1 MISATRMLC
10 QKYTDL
16 TDAEISYLESYGA
29 LLPALA
35 NAEQA
40 DVFIDCRTVSGRSA
54 IVVCEAKPQT
64 VPSNYRSS
72 ILGMLIHWRDEPAVD
87 RSFRLAVPT
96 SGVRAV
102 SMPEDRRIVQSVEP
116 LFYEGRLIGVLIYE
130 RPALAAEEPPPAG
143 EREAEQ
149 ASGALDWA
157 AVSPCL
163 DDAVLFLDEED
174 RVCGFN
180 PAATALY
187 RRMGYIGTLAG
198 MPVNNIQPAALSECD
213 QDRHETALANRV
225 LQYQR
230 LPLSSGQARAALI
243 IHDLTRQ
250 RQLEEELALQRTA
263 LQELRHRMKNN
274 LQMLANLTRS
284 RGCDPAESPPV
295 QTALLDTAN
304 RLLSLAATLDGIV
317 QGSRE
322 KVSLLQIL
330 VHAPDPSAL
339 RPPCHHPRGRRG
351 RHCVRGLR
359 LLGGPGGQRAGAERP
374 EIRLSLRPGGKDR
387 HRAPQ
392 RAPPLPAHRLGQR
405 RGLPGG
411 PPSPRRRRSGAGLHD
426 RAGEAHRRVERG
438 ERPRRDA
445 DLLRLSGAVKPN
457 RAPT

>member
-243 IHDLTRQ
+243 IHDP
-250 RQLEEELALQRTA
+250 
-263 LQELRHRMKNN
+263 
-274 LQMLANLTRS
+274 
-284 RGCDPAESPPV
+284 PA
-295 QTALLDTAN
+295 
-304 RLLSLAATLDGIV
+304 AAGGGAGPAADGT
-317 QGSRE
+317 
-322 KVSLLQIL
+322 
-330 VHAPDPSAL
+330 
-339 RPPCHHPRGRRG
+339 
-351 RHCVRGLR
+351 
-359 LLGGPGGQRAGAERP
+359 
-374 EIRLSLRPGGKDR
+374 
-387 HRAPQ
+387 
-392 RAPPLPAHRLGQR
+392 
-405 RGLPGG
+405 
-411 PPSPRRRRSGAGLHD
+411 SGAAAPHEKQPSDARQPHPEPGL
-426 RAGEAHRRVERG
+426 
-438 ERPRRDA
+438 
-445 DLLRLSGAVKPN
+445 
-457 RAPT
+457 

>member
-1 MISATRMLC
+1 MSGPLWPPRSRRPL
-10 QKYTDL
+10 
-16 TDAEISYLESYGA
+16 G
-29 LLPALA
+29 
-35 NAEQA
+35 
-40 DVFIDCRTVSGRSA
+40 SGR
-54 IVVCEAKPQT
+54 
-64 VPSNYRSS
+64 RS
-72 ILGMLIHWRDEPAVD
+72 R
-87 RSFRLAVPT
+87 
-96 SGVRAV
+96 RA
-102 SMPEDRRIVQSVEP
+102 
-116 LFYEGRLIGVLIYE
+116 
-130 RPALAAEEPPPAG
+130 
-143 EREAEQ
+143 
-149 ASGALDWA
+149 GALDWA

-198 MPVNNIQPAALSECD
+198 MPVNNIQPAASASATRTGTRRPWPTGCSS
-213 QDRHETALANRV
+213 TSG
-225 LQYQR
+225 

-317 QGSRE
+317 QVSRE

-330 VHAPDPSAL
+330 EQIRRYMLQTLLPSA
-339 RPPCHHPRGRRG
+339 RRVTI
-351 RHCVRGLR
+351 HV
-359 LLGGPGGQRAGAERP
+359 GGEDVIVSADCASSVALVVNELVQNGP

-405 RGLPGG
+405 RGLQADRPRPG
-411 PPSPRRRRSGAGLHD
+411 GAGLELASTIV
-426 RAGEAHRRVERG
+426 REKLTGEWSVE
-438 ERPRRDA
+438 
-445 DLLRLSGAVKPN
+445 SGPGGT
-457 RAPT
+457 RISFDFLEQ

>member
-1 MISATRMLC
+1 MLC

-16 TDAEISYLESYGA
+16 TDAEISTWNPMAPCSR
-29 LLPALA
+29 PA

-54 IVVCEAKPQT
+54 IVVCEAKPNR
-64 VPSNYRSS
+64 PLNYRSS

-213 QDRHETALANRV
+213 QDGHETALANRV

-263 LQELRHRMKNN
+263 LQELRHRMKN
-274 LQMLANLTRS
+274 Q
-284 RGCDPAESPPV
+284 
-295 QTALLDTAN
+295 
-304 RLLSLAATLDGIV
+304 
-317 QGSRE
+317 
-322 KVSLLQIL
+322 
-330 VHAPDPSAL
+330 PSDA
-339 RPPCHHPRGRRG
+339 RQPHPEP
-351 RHCVRGLR
+351 GL
-359 LLGGPGGQRAGAERP
+359 
-374 EIRLSLRPGGKDR
+374 
-387 HRAPQ
+387 
-392 RAPPLPAHRLGQR
+392 
-405 RGLPGG
+405 
-411 PPSPRRRRSGAGLHD
+411 
-426 RAGEAHRRVERG
+426 
-438 ERPRRDA
+438 
-445 DLLRLSGAVKPN
+445 
-457 RAPT
+457 

>member
-180 PAATALY
+180 PAPQPSTA
-187 RRMGYIGTLAG
+187 GWVTS
-198 MPVNNIQPAALSECD
+198 ALW
-213 QDRHETALANRV
+213 
-225 LQYQR
+225 
-230 LPLSSGQARAALI
+230 P
-243 IHDLTRQ
+243 
-250 RQLEEELALQRTA
+250 
-263 LQELRHRMKNN
+263 
-274 LQMLANLTRS
+274 
-284 RGCDPAESPPV
+284 GCPSTTFSPP
-295 QTALLDTAN
+295 
-304 RLLSLAATLDGIV
+304 
-317 QGSRE
+317 
-322 KVSLLQIL
+322 
-330 VHAPDPSAL
+330 PSASATRTGMR
-339 RPPCHHPRGRRG
+339 RPWPTGCSSTSASLSPPGR
-351 RHCVRGLR
+351 
-359 LLGGPGGQRAGAERP
+359 PGQRSSSTTSSA
-374 EIRLSLRPGGKDR
+374 
-387 HRAPQ
+387 
-392 RAPPLPAHRLGQR
+392 
-405 RGLPGG
+405 
-411 PPSPRRRRSGAGLHD
+411 SG
-426 RAGEAHRRVERG
+426 
-438 ERPRRDA
+438 
-445 DLLRLSGAVKPN
+445 S
-457 RAPT
+457 

>member
-317 QGSRE
+317 QVSRE

-330 VHAPDPSAL
+330 EQIRRYMLQTLLPSA
-339 RPPCHHPRGRRG
+339 RRVTI
-351 RHCVRGLR
+351 H
-359 LLGGPGGQRAGAERP
+359 GGPGGQRAGAERP

>member
-96 SGVRAV
+96 SGAV
-102 SMPEDRRIVQSVEP
+102 SPCRRTAGSSSRWNP
-116 LFYEGRLIGVLIYE
+116 FYEGRLIGVLIYE

-317 QGSRE
+317 QVSRE

-330 VHAPDPSAL
+330 EQIRRYMLQTLLPSA
-339 RPPCHHPRGRRG
+339 
-351 RHCVRGLR
+351 
-359 LLGGPGGQRAGAERP
+359 
-374 EIRLSLRPGGKDR
+374 
-387 HRAPQ
+387 
-392 RAPPLPAHRLGQR
+392 
-405 RGLPGG
+405 
-411 PPSPRRRRSGAGLHD
+411 
-426 RAGEAHRRVERG
+426 RRVTIHVG
-438 ERPRRDA
+438 
-445 DLLRLSGAVKPN
+445 G
-457 RAPT
+457 

>member
-180 PAATALY
+180 PAPQPSTA
-187 RRMGYIGTLAG
+187 GWVTS
-198 MPVNNIQPAALSECD
+198 ALW
-213 QDRHETALANRV
+213 
-225 LQYQR
+225 
-230 LPLSSGQARAALI
+230 P
-243 IHDLTRQ
+243 
-250 RQLEEELALQRTA
+250 
-263 LQELRHRMKNN
+263 
-274 LQMLANLTRS
+274 
-284 RGCDPAESPPV
+284 GCPSTTFSPP
-295 QTALLDTAN
+295 
-304 RLLSLAATLDGIV
+304 
-317 QGSRE
+317 
-322 KVSLLQIL
+322 
-330 VHAPDPSAL
+330 PSASATRTGMR
-339 RPPCHHPRGRRG
+339 RPWPTGCSSTSASLSPPGR
-351 RHCVRGLR
+351 
-359 LLGGPGGQRAGAERP
+359 PGQR
-374 EIRLSLRPGGKDR
+374 SSSTTS
-387 HRAPQ
+387 
-392 RAPPLPAHRLGQR
+392 PA
-405 RGLPGG
+405 
-411 PPSPRRRRSGAGLHD
+411 SG
-426 RAGEAHRRVERG
+426 
-438 ERPRRDA
+438 
-445 DLLRLSGAVKPN
+445 S
-457 RAPT
+457 

>member
-72 ILGMLIHWRDEPAVD
+72 ILGILIHWRDEPAVD

-317 QGSRE
+317 QVSRE

-330 VHAPDPSAL
+330 EQIRRYMLQTLLPSARRVTIHVGGEDVIVSADCASSVAL
-339 RPPCHHPRGRRG
+339 VVNELVQNALKCAFPSGQAGRIGIELHSGRPLCQLTVWDNGVGFQADRPRPGG
-351 RHCVRGLR
+351 AGLELASTIVREKLTGEWSVES
-359 LLGGPGGQRAGAERP
+359 GPGGTRISFDFLEQ
-374 EIRLSLRPGGKDR
+374 
-387 HRAPQ
+387 
-392 RAPPLPAHRLGQR
+392 
-405 RGLPGG
+405 
-411 PPSPRRRRSGAGLHD
+411 
-426 RAGEAHRRVERG
+426 
-438 ERPRRDA
+438 
-445 DLLRLSGAVKPN
+445 
-457 RAPT
+457 